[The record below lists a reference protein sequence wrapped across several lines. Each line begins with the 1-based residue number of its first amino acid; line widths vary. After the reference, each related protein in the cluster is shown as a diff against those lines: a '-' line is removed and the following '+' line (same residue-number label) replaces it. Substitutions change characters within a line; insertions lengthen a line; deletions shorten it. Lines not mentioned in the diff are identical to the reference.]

1 VSASTR
7 EDPKASGESGGG
19 RVEDLP
25 GGISCSKPGRHVRA
39 GGGRHP
45 VLGRIMPWAVAVLA
59 YAVMAAL
66 ISLKV
71 INPYWQQIIQF
82 ALIMAVSALGLNLIY
97 GYTGQFSLG
106 HAAFYGIGAYTSALI
121 TKSFPQGGLPMFVL
135 SLFAAVA
142 VVAVVALLI
151 GLPILRLKSDYLGIA
166 TLAFGIIV
174 KVLFDNADAVIPK
187 LGGSRGMLGIPRY
200 TNFAWTFF
208 MAMAAVLVIRN
219 FVYSSLGRACISI
232 REDEIAAESVG
243 IDTTR
248 YKTLG
253 FVLGCSF
260 AGAAGVLYAHLYS
273 FLHPA
278 NFDFL
283 KSIDVLLI
291 VVLGGLGSISGTIVA
306 AIGWTFLLE
315 GLRVV
320 LPPQILDWR
329 LVIYPLLLIIVMIL
343 RPRGLWGGVE
353 FGFLKPRE
361 EWKRSSDSRE

>member
-1 VSASTR
+1 MSRLA
-7 EDPKASGESGGG
+7 PW
-19 RVEDLP
+19 
-25 GGISCSKPGRHVRA
+25 
-39 GGGRHP
+39 
-45 VLGRIMPWAVAVLA
+45 LGVALA
-59 YAVMAAL
+59 YAVLAAL
-66 ISLKV
+66 IAV
-71 INPYWQQIIQF
+71 GAINPYWQQIIQF
-82 ALIMAVSALGLNLIY
+82 ALIMMISAIGLNLIY

-121 TKSFPQGGLPMFVL
+121 TRSFPQGGIPVFIL
-135 SLFAAVA
+135 SMVAAV
-142 VVAVVALLI
+142 VVVGIVAFLI

-166 TLAFGIIV
+166 TLALGIIV
-174 KVLFDNADAVIPK
+174 KVLFDNADAVIPV
-187 LGGSRGMLGIPRY
+187 LGGSRGMLGIPKY
-200 TNFAWTFF
+200 TNFTWTFV
-208 MAMAAVLVIRN
+208 MALAAVVVARN
-219 FVYSSLGRACISI
+219 FVFSSPGRACISI

-248 YKTLG
+248 YKTMG
-253 FVLGCSF
+253 FVMGCCF
-260 AGAAGVLYAHLYS
+260 AGVAGVLYAHLYS
-273 FLHPA
+273 FLHPS

-306 AIGWTFLLE
+306 AMGWTFLLE

-353 FGFLKPRE
+353 FGFLRPRARGGE
-361 EWKRSSDSRE
+361 PGAEGKRV